1 MSIRQG
7 TRIAFLGAGG
17 TGKTTTA
24 ETVAE
29 LLELPLLVS
38 AARKVYN
45 DGSLS
50 EDLVAD
56 FDAEKRLELQTAIF
70 DQKIQNDLA
79 YEYIVDRTALD
90 HFAYCL
96 VYCGKDLSNEQYL
109 ELEERT
115 RLAMI
120 GTYSHVFYF
129 PFGYWTANADGVRST
144 SLAHQSQIDA
154 IIVGYIQRWGLNVAE
169 VPQTRGED
177 VRADFILS
185 HFMAP
190 QQGEGE

>member
-7 TRIAFLGAGG
+7 ARIAFLGAGG

-29 LLELPLLVS
+29 YLELPLLVS
-38 AARKVYN
+38 AARKVFN
-45 DGSLS
+45 DGNLS
-50 EDLVAD
+50 EDLVLD

-79 YEYIVDRTALD
+79 YEYLVDRTALD

-96 VYCGKDLSNEQYL
+96 VYCGKDLSDEQFLHY
-109 ELEERT
+109 EEKT
-115 RLAMI
+115 RLAML
-120 GTYSHVFYF
+120 GTYSNIFYF
-129 PFGYWTANADGVRST
+129 PWGYWTPDSDGVRST

-154 IIVGYIQRWGLNVAE
+154 IIVGYIQRWNLNVVE

-177 VRADFILS
+177 VRADFVLNY
-185 HFMAP
+185 FRPA
-190 QQGEGE
+190 QQNGGE